1 MPITPIDRDLLRE
14 TQLSR
19 IGGSVHPFDNRD
31 PLGKALADSI
41 EQGAADAVQGV
52 ANWYQRASADQ
63 AGYGDD
69 LLRLLAGGVRNT
81 TDAWKAATA
90 EQEGI
95 GDDILR
101 GVGWTVGK
109 GMQVLDAGSYYGGK
123 LGGNIARVVGVDPRI
138 GGALGNVGGDL
149 LAGGVVKKA
158 FQVGKLTNQMKRLQK
173 AGYGLEV
180 EHAFQIGKNKGY
192 ALAFGDADTRTRG
205 IIDALTANK
214 KTRQLIN
221 NTEAGAELQQLIS
234 VHQSILRDVP
244 ETLIEGRKVKVWPGS
259 EEDLITSAR
268 RMIQLKEQLGIP
280 SAKSYV
286 DELGAFVKDGYLAR
300 ITGGQKGSP
309 GIGEFQS
316 RKNTVLRR
324 IKEESW
330 PVDEDTA
337 RRTIARAAGAPEKHH
352 FRVLESSK
360 PFSQVRN
367 SAGEYVA
374 RDPKQLERVAK
385 RLQADD
391 IFVGNQDRNELFQSI
406 LAHRGKKDHPLN
418 IYASHNQ
425 LKRATDLQ
433 GISIDEADF
442 IEVLLKGN
450 DKPTWVKQVRYDE
463 ADGLLKNPFL
473 INKAG
478 ERIPSNAIAK
488 NGKLRFRIGKST
500 YDPKQVHGFSQE
512 LQKRLAN
519 ITSDD
524 DLYDAIKFFYEV
536 ADEPFKGAATLA
548 SDLIDN
554 NIKIDKLTK
563 ELKTKFSPETLNWIK
578 ALQKMPQFEGDPRL
592 LKVLTR
598 KKRAFESKLALEKKL
613 STNRKRLSV
622 KR

>member
-1 MPITPIDRDLLRE
+1 MYSPGIRGT
-14 TQLSR
+14 
-19 IGGSVHPFDNRD
+19 IGGSVSPVEKED
-31 PLGKALADSI
+31 LIGTALADWVQTTGQQALTGSVK
-41 EQGAADAVQGV
+41 AVGDWW
-52 ANWYQRASADQ
+52 ARSSADQ
-63 AGYGDD
+63 EGISDD
-69 LLRLLAGGVRNT
+69 LLRLVAGGVRNT
-81 TDAWKAATA
+81 TNAWKAATA

-95 GDDILR
+95 HDDILR
-101 GVGWTVGK
+101 GAAWTAGK
-109 GMQVLDAGSYYGGK
+109 GMQVLDAPGHYGGK
-123 LGGNIARVVGVDPRI
+123 GLSHIARMVGVDPRI
-138 GGALGNVGGDL
+138 GGVVGYVGADL
-149 LAGGVVKKA
+149 LTGGIVKKA

-192 ALAFGDADTRTRG
+192 AFAFGEADTRTRG

-214 KTRQLIN
+214 KTRQLIDT
-221 NTEAGAELQQLIS
+221 TEAGAELQQLIS
-234 VHQSILRDVP
+234 VHQSILRNVP
-244 ETLIEGRKVKVWPGS
+244 ETIIEGRTVKVWPGS

-268 RMIQLKEQLGIP
+268 RMIKLKEQLGIP

-300 ITGGQKGSP
+300 ITGGQKGSK

-316 RKNTVLRR
+316 RKNTVLRSIR
-324 IKEESW
+324 EEAW

-337 RRTIARAAGAPEKHH
+337 RRTLARAAGAPEKHH
-352 FRVLESSK
+352 FRVLEPSK
-360 PFSQVRN
+360 PFAQVRN
-367 SAGEYVA
+367 SAGEYIP
-374 RDPKQLERVAK
+374 RDSNQLERVAK
-385 RLQADD
+385 RLQDD
-391 IFVGNQDRNELFQSI
+391 GVFIGNQDRNELFQSR
-406 LAHRGKKDHPLN
+406 LAHRGQRGHPLN
-418 IYASHNQ
+418 KYASHNQ
-425 LKRATDLQ
+425 LKQATDLQ

-442 IEVLLKGN
+442 IEVLLKGS

-478 ERIPSNAIAK
+478 ERIPSNAIAEK
-488 NGKLRFRIGKST
+488 GKLRFRVGRST
-500 YDPKQVHGFSQE
+500 YDPTQVHGFSQE
-512 LQKRLAN
+512 LQKKLAN

-524 DLYDAIKFFYEV
+524 DLYDAIKLYYEI
-536 ADEPFKGAATLA
+536 ADEPYKGAATLA

-563 ELKTKFSPETLNWIK
+563 ELTTEFSPETIKWIK
-578 ALQKMPQFEGDPRL
+578 ALQKMPQFDGDPRL

-613 STNRKRLSV
+613 STKRKKLSI